1 MGVGETTILFGRL
14 LAVAFDP
21 EAEAEAAASSF
32 LAAWRA
38 ALLFSLS
45 GSLSLIPSSSLLL
58 LRSFFS
64 LGFLDPLLEIYD
76 ALLNMDG
83 RAGADVVAPG
93 VEVLLLSALERRAI
107 RATSANRSEVDEVRA

>member
-1 MGVGETTILFGRL
+1 
-14 LAVAFDP
+14 
-21 EAEAEAAASSF
+21 
-32 LAAWRA
+32 
-38 ALLFSLS
+38 
-45 GSLSLIPSSSLLL
+45 
-58 LRSFFS
+58 
-64 LGFLDPLLEIYD
+64 LDPLLEIYD